1 MKNLMKKPTFILIA
15 IAIVLAATAARAE
28 APAPIQA
35 VAKVDLNRYVGKWFE
50 IALLPNRFQAMCVAD
65 TTADYAS
72 LSDGNIQVTNRC
84 RNADGN
90 IEEAIGVA
98 TNDRGDTSNA
108 KLKVRFAPW
117 WLGFLP
123 QVWGDYWVIEL
134 DADYRYSVV
143 SEPGRKFLWILSR
156 TPTMND
162 VVYQD
167 IVMRLQAKG
176 YDTARLSRTPQ
187 SGGKSAATNTNA
199 SSAVPP
205 PAKPSP

>member
-72 LSDGNIQVTNRC
+72 LSDGNIQVINRC
-84 RNADGN
+84 RNAEGK

-143 SEPGRKFLWILSR
+143 SEPSRKFLWILSR
-156 TPTMND
+156 TPKMD
-162 VVYQD
+162 DAVYQG
-167 IVMRLQAKG
+167 IVKRLQAKG

-187 SGGKSAATNTNA
+187 GEAKSSTANLF
-199 SSAVPP
+199 
-205 PAKPSP
+205 